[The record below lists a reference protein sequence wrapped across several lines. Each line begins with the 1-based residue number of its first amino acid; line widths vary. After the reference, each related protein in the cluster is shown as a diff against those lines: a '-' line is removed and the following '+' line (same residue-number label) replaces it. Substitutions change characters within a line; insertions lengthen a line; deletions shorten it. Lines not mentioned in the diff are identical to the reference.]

1 MGWAS
6 SVWSAND
13 VDWCQ
18 IGFWRQETERWR
30 MAWWWNHGKKQ
41 RKGINIRFAW
51 NCPRNL
57 FCLFFCMWLEQHA
70 LLVID
75 TYFFV
80 GSVFQCTPWTSQIS
94 FNWHL
99 CKVLVSQG
107 LFTKYFRNWLID
119 HASMPCASL
128 DGSRAKGSKCSLLIT
143 WKILLKLITKSKHA
157 SMITL
162 FWGASAID
170 FTLQWEKPVILAWKV
185 SEKNMV
191 LWSLPSAWK
200 FKDFLM
206 QLAASPLIV
215 V

>member
-1 MGWAS
+1 
-6 SVWSAND
+6 
-13 VDWCQ
+13 
-18 IGFWRQETERWR
+18 
-30 MAWWWNHGKKQ
+30 
-41 RKGINIRFAW
+41 
-51 NCPRNL
+51 
-57 FCLFFCMWLEQHA
+57 
-70 LLVID
+70 
-75 TYFFV
+75 
-80 GSVFQCTPWTSQIS
+80 
-94 FNWHL
+94 
-99 CKVLVSQG
+99 
-107 LFTKYFRNWLID
+107 
-119 HASMPCASL
+119 
-128 DGSRAKGSKCSLLIT
+128 
-143 WKILLKLITKSKHA
+143 LITKSKHA